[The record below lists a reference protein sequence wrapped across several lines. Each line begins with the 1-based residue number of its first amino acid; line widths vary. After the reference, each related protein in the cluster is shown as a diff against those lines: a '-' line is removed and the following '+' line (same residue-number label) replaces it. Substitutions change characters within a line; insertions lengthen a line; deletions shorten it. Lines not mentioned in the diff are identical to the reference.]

1 MSGGDEPGSE
11 RWRPHALRR
20 ARRETPAAQILTG
33 LRSAVAGDGFGS
45 HPADPGLRLSRKHHM
60 MIGAASALVIGYLLN
75 IGPWPQGT
83 DKFLLP
89 AGAQEQISFSSQ
101 SGTRTAA
108 PSAADE
114 SALRYFARQGDVD
127 RLEAELRRLRA
138 LYPDWDPP
146 TNLLDPVGEDQQT
159 QQIWNLYGEGRFGE
173 ARELLAQRQ
182 QRDPNWEA
190 PTALVNALNEA
201 ESRERLTNA
210 SKLEQWQAV
219 IRIASENP
227 DLLVCGNIDVL
238 WRVAEAFAK
247 TDKPQRAYDAYAYVL
262 QNCQDTQERIAT
274 VEKASELLP
283 DNLLEEL
290 FKFGRTGADGE
301 NEFAGVELNT
311 IRRAVGRA
319 AEDPSITVPEPQ
331 LQVLAKEAATGR
343 DTNDATLLGWY
354 LYRHENPQDGLDW
367 FRFALERGHG
377 VEAAQGFILSLRA
390 MDDEARAREAAYI
403 WRDTSQNIMD
413 IYLEAVAT
421 FLTGKDIFAID
432 QETVTRFAPVVV
444 QQKDA
449 NGAQA
454 LGWYAYNTCQ
464 FQSAED
470 WFVTSAGWKASEAA
484 LFGLALARLRLGD
497 TVGFD
502 EVVDEWGPVYPAVE
516 SLRTGSGVQPEAPSQ
531 TENPDDTLLQS
542 GVQQIDCGTTS
553 VRERADEARARD
565 RASGATPQRTAPQR
579 TEPVPQR
586 VSRTPTP
593 RRDGTMSQPAAA
605 PQRTTT
611 ATTTTTV
618 ARTTTAAPARATTTS
633 SGAFRMDDEPAAF
646 DVTGSGSTTSFSGY
660 QPRAGQASSGGA
672 IVYTG
677 GAPNWGGDT
686 STATVIATGGPD
698 VIAINTDLPAGPAR
712 PTTRN
717 RLIDAYPNTSSA
729 VQSAYSSGDFR
740 RCVGLTDAAIK
751 RGAIR
756 GGDALARGWCLMEL
770 KRPVEAAMAFEVA
783 YSTTYDAK
791 RISDAAYGETLAK
804 AASNLTSEAAV
815 AATKSPQPRTRR
827 AEVAREIMTQRAL
840 AAYRDG
846 KYADAIMA
854 LDERSRLAPEQRD
867 LMLLRGY
874 AHYNLGQWNAAEQ
887 IFEAVDKSAST
898 PDSRSA
904 LNVIRFAREPQQ
916 RRY

>member
-1 MSGGDEPGSE
+1 MSAGHEPGSE
-11 RWRPHALRR
+11 RWKPHALRR
-20 ARRETPAAQILTG
+20 SPRDTPTAQILNG
-33 LRSAVAGDGFGS
+33 LRSAIAGDGFGS
-45 HPADPGLRLSRKHHM
+45 HPVDAGLRLSRKHHM
-60 MIGAASALVIGYLLN
+60 MIGAACALVVGYLLN

-89 AGAQEQISFSSQ
+89 ARAQDQISFSSQ
-101 SGTRTAA
+101 SRPRVAA

-138 LYPDWDPP
+138 LYPDWEPP

-201 ESRERLTNA
+201 EARERLTNA

-219 IRIASENP
+219 IRIASENSA
-227 DLLVCGNIDVL
+227 LLVCGNVDVL

-262 QNCQDTQERIAT
+262 ENCQDNQERIAT
-274 VEKASELLP
+274 VEKASDLLP
-283 DNLLEEL
+283 DNLLEQL
-290 FKFGRTGADGE
+290 FRFGRTGPDGE
-301 NEFAGVELNT
+301 NEFAVVQLNT

-319 AEDPSITVPEPQ
+319 AEDPSITVPEAQ
-331 LQVLAKEAATGR
+331 LQVLAKDAATGR

-354 LYRHENPQDGLDW
+354 LYRHDNPQDGLEW

-390 MDDEARAREAAYI
+390 MNDEARAREAAYI
-403 WRDTSQNIMD
+403 WRDTSKNIMA

-421 FLTGKDIFAID
+421 FLTGKDIYAID
-432 QETVTRFAPVVV
+432 QETVSRFAPVVV
-444 QQKDA
+444 QQKDP

-470 WFVTSAGWKASEAA
+470 WFVTSAGWKPSEAA

-502 EVVDEWGPVYPAVE
+502 EVVDEWGTVYPAVE

-531 TENPDDTLLQS
+531 TENPDETLLQS
-542 GVQQIDCGTTS
+542 GVQQIDCGTAS
-553 VRERADEARARD
+553 IRDQADEARARD
-565 RASGATPQRTAPQR
+565 RATTTPPAGTRQR

-593 RRDGTMSQPAAA
+593 QRDGTMAQTSARPVAQRPAAT
-605 PQRTTT
+605 QT
-611 ATTTTTV
+611 
-618 ARTTTAAPARATTTS
+618 RTTTAAPVRTS
-633 SGAFRMDDEPAAF
+633 TAAPGGAFQMDEEPTAAF
-646 DVTGSGSTTSFSGY
+646 DAGGSGSTGTSFSGY

-672 IVYTG
+672 IIYTG
-677 GAPNWGGDT
+677 GAPNWGSDT

-698 VIAINTDLPAGPAR
+698 VIAINTDLPAGP
-712 PTTRN
+712 TRATSRT
-717 RLIDAYPNTSSA
+717 RLIDNTPNASPQ
-729 VQSAYSSGDFR
+729 VRSAYSSGDYQ

-751 RGAIR
+751 RGALR

-770 KRPVEAAMAFEVA
+770 KRPVEAAMAFEAA
-783 YSTTYDAK
+783 YTSTFDAK
-791 RISDAAYGETLAK
+791 RIADSAYGETLAK
-804 AASNLTSEAAV
+804 AASNLTNEAAV

-827 AEVAREIMTQRAL
+827 AEIARELITQRAL

-887 IFEAVDKSAST
+887 IFEAVDKAAST
-898 PDSRSA
+898 PDSRGA

>member
-1 MSGGDEPGSE
+1 MSVGLEPGSD
-11 RWRPHALRR
+11 RWKPHALRR
-20 ARRETPAAQILTG
+20 ARSDSPTDRILTG
-33 LRSAVAGDGFGS
+33 LRSAVAGDGFGTLPPS
-45 HPADPGLRLSRKHHM
+45 PSIRLKRRHHM

-89 AGAQEQISFSSQ
+89 AGAQEQTLFSSQ
-101 SGTRTAA
+101 SGNRSSTG
-108 PSAADE
+108 PSPADE

-159 QQIWNLYGEGRFGE
+159 QEIWDLFGEGRYSE
-173 ARELLAQRQ
+173 AREMLAQRQ
-182 QRDPNWEA
+182 QRDPNWA
-190 PTALVNALNEA
+190 PPTALINALNEA

-219 IRIASENP
+219 INIASDNP
-227 DLLVCGNIDVL
+227 ELLVCRNVDVL

-247 TDKPQRAYDAYAYVL
+247 TDRMQRAYDAYAYVL
-262 QNCQDTQERIAT
+262 QNCEDTQERIAT
-274 VEKASELLP
+274 VEKASQLLP
-283 DNLLEEL
+283 ENLIDQL
-290 FKFGRTGADGE
+290 FQFGRTGADGV
-301 NEFAGVELNT
+301 NEFASVEINV
-311 IRRAVGRA
+311 IRRAVGKA
-319 AEDPSITVPEPQ
+319 AEDPTLTVPEAQ
-331 LQVLAKEAATGR
+331 LQTLAKEAATGR

-354 LYRHENPQDGLDW
+354 LYRHENPQDGLEW

-390 MDDEARAREAAYI
+390 MGDEARAREAAYI
-403 WRDTSQNIMD
+403 WRNTSANIMD

-421 FLTGKDIFAID
+421 FLTGKDLFAID

-444 QQKDA
+444 EQRDA

-454 LGWYAYNTCQ
+454 LAWYSYNTCQ
-464 FQSAED
+464 FQTAED
-470 WFVTSAGWKASEAA
+470 WFITSANWKPSEAA

-497 TVGFD
+497 TAGFD
-502 EVVDEWGPVYPAVE
+502 EVIAEWGPVYPAVA
-516 SLRTGSGVQPEAPSQ
+516 SLATGTGDQPEAPSQ
-531 TENPDDTLLQS
+531 SESPDDSLLQS
-542 GVQQIDCGTTS
+542 GVQQIQCGDVS
-553 VRERADEARARD
+553 DREQVQAGTRD
-565 RASGATPQRTAPQR
+565 RSTTA
-579 TEPVPQR
+579 
-586 VSRTPTP
+586 TP
-593 RRDGTMSQPAAA
+593 RRTTAGVMQTT
-605 PQRTTT
+605 RTTT
-611 ATTTTTV
+611 ATRATGAPMRTQP
-618 ARTTTAAPARATTTS
+618 ARPAQTATTTA
-633 SGAFRMDDEPAAF
+633 SGAFRMEEEPAAF
-646 DVTGSGSTTSFSGY
+646 DMSGDVAASAGTPYGDY
-660 QPRAGQASSGGA
+660 RPRAGQASSGGS
-672 IVYTG
+672 IIYTG
-677 GAPNWGGDT
+677 GAPNWGRDT
-686 STATVIATGGPD
+686 STATVLATGGPD

-712 PTTRN
+712 STSAP
-717 RLIDAYPNTSSA
+717 RLIDAYPGATSS
-729 VQSAYSSGDFR
+729 VRSAYASGNYS
-740 RCVGLTDAAIK
+740 RCVGLTEAAIK

-756 GGDALARGWCLMEL
+756 GGDALTRGWCLMEL
-770 KRPVEAAMAFEVA
+770 KRPIEAAMAFETA
-783 YSTTYDAK
+783 YSTSYSAEDIA
-791 RISDAAYGETLAK
+791 DAAYGETLAT
-804 AASNLTSEAAV
+804 ASKNLTNEAAV

-827 AEVAREIMTQRAL
+827 AEVSREILTQRAL

-854 LDERSRLAPEQRD
+854 LDERSRVAPDQRD

-887 IFEAVDKSAST
+887 IFEAVDRAAST

>member
-1 MSGGDEPGSE
+1 MSAGHEPGPD
-11 RWRPHALRR
+11 RWKPHALRR
-20 ARRETPAAQILTG
+20 SRRDTPTAEILNG
-33 LRSAVAGDGFGS
+33 LRSAFAGDGFGT
-45 HPADPGLRLSRKHHM
+45 HPGDAAARLNRKHHM
-60 MIGAASALVIGYLLN
+60 IIGAVCALVVGYLLN
-75 IGPWPQGT
+75 IGPWPHGT

-89 AGAQEQISFSSQ
+89 AGAQEGLSFASQ
-101 SGTRTAA
+101 SGSKVSA

-201 ESRERLTNA
+201 EARERLTNA

-227 DLLVCGNIDVL
+227 NLLVCGNVDVL

-247 TDKPQRAYDAYAYVL
+247 TDKAQRAYDAYAYVL
-262 QNCQDTQERIAT
+262 ENCPDTQERIAT

-283 DNLLEEL
+283 DNLLEQL
-290 FKFGRTGADGE
+290 FQFGRTGPDGE
-301 NEFAGVELNT
+301 NEFAVVQLNT
-311 IRRAVGRA
+311 IRRAVGKA
-319 AEDPSITVPEPQ
+319 AEDPSITVPEAQ

-354 LYRHENPQDGLDW
+354 LYRHDNPQDGLEW

-390 MDDEARAREAAYI
+390 MKDEARAREAAYI
-403 WRDTSQNIMD
+403 WRDTSKNIMA

-421 FLTGKDIFAID
+421 FLTGKDIYAID

-444 QQKDA
+444 QQKDP

-470 WFVTSAGWKASEAA
+470 WFVTSAGWKPSEAA

-502 EVVDEWGPVYPAVE
+502 EVVNEWGPVYPAVE

-531 TENPDDTLLQS
+531 TENPDETLLQS
-542 GVQQIDCGTTS
+542 GVQQIDCGTTAI
-553 VRERADEARARD
+553 RDRAEEARARD
-565 RASGATPQRTAPQR
+565 RATTPTTGTGRQ
-579 TEPVPQR
+579 PVAAEPQR

-593 RRDGTMSQPAAA
+593 RRDGTMAPVATAPAQRPVATTSQPVRTTTTE
-605 PQRTTT
+605 PMRTTT
-611 ATTTTTV
+611 ATG
-618 ARTTTAAPARATTTS
+618 
-633 SGAFRMDDEPAAF
+633 GAFQMDEQPAAAF
-646 DVTGSGSTTSFSGY
+646 DVTGSGSTNTSYGGY

-672 IVYTG
+672 IIYTG
-677 GAPNWGGDT
+677 GAPNWGQDT

-698 VIAINTDLPAGPAR
+698 VIAINTDLPAGPSR
-712 PTTRN
+712 PTSRN
-717 RLIDAYPNTSSA
+717 RLIDNTPNASPA
-729 VQSAYSSGDFR
+729 VRAAYSSGNYR
-740 RCVGLTDAAIK
+740 QCVGLTDAAIK
-751 RGAIR
+751 RGALR

-770 KRPVEAAMAFEVA
+770 KRPVEAAMAFEAA
-783 YSTTYDAK
+783 YTNTFDAK
-791 RISDAAYGETLAK
+791 RIADAAYGETLSK
-804 AASNLTSEAAV
+804 AASNLTNEAAV

-827 AEVAREIMTQRAL
+827 AEIARELITQRAL

-887 IFEAVDKSAST
+887 IFEAVDKAAST